1 MAFVGGLAS
10 GLDGD
15 LIIESMVARQK
26 VVIARIAERQKAT
39 TARVSA
45 FGELS
50 SQLSALR
57 DMARRLKDDGARA
70 TNVTSENLSFS
81 AEATGKGT
89 PGQFSVSVESLA
101 TAAKVRSGAFA
112 APNAQVRAGTLSISV
127 QGAEAIQVEITEG
140 ATLADVADALNRSGA
155 PISATILSD
164 GTSSYLSITN
174 RETGH
179 PVGSP
184 GDSALVITQ
193 TVSGTEGTALFAVP
207 EASVSTEVRATA
219 KNAVFTVDGLR
230 IERSSN
236 VVTDVLPGVKLTL
249 KAPSALDT
257 DGARTSEDLVLSEDT
272 AETKKRLEKFVDA
285 YNGIIRQMTRYK
297 GTPGAGTGE
306 SRVEGLL
313 SGESTM
319 RSLQMEMQDL
329 LGRLVPGKN
338 GARNLAEAGVIL
350 EKDGTLRIDSDAFDK
365 AIAADPGALDRI
377 FGDKD
382 DGVAAALDEMV
393 KQYTNSV
400 DGHFT
405 TRQAGLKDVAK
416 RLGDDIERMEA
427 HLEKTRDTLIRQFVG
442 LEEMISKFNGLTQ
455 FLEQQAA
462 LQAKKT

>member
-26 VVIARIAERQKAT
+26 VVIARIAERQKST

-45 FGELS
+45 FGELA
-50 SQLSALR
+50 SQLSSLR
-57 DMARRLKDDGARA
+57 DIARGLKDEGVRA
-70 TNVTSENLSFS
+70 TNVTSENVAFS

-89 PGQFSVSVESLA
+89 PGQFSVSVENLA
-101 TAAKVRSGAFA
+101 TAAKTRSVPFS

-127 QGAEAIQVEITEG
+127 QGAEAVEVDIAEG
-140 ATLADVADALNRSGA
+140 ATLADVADALNKSGA
-155 PISATILSD
+155 PINATIISD
-164 GTSSYLSITN
+164 GTSSYLSISN

-193 TVSGTEGTALFAVP
+193 HVSGLEGSPLFSITETGLP
-207 EASVSTEVRATA
+207 TEIRAGAT
-219 KNAVFTVDGLR
+219 NAVFQVDGLR
-230 IERSSN
+230 IERPSN
-236 VVTDVLPGVKLTL
+236 AVTDVLPGVKLTL
-249 KAPSALDT
+249 KAPSALDP
-257 DGARTSEDLVLSEDT
+257 DGLRTSEDLVFSEDST
-272 AETKKRLEKFVDA
+272 ETRKRLETFVDA
-285 YNGIIRQMTRYK
+285 YNGIVRLMERYK
-297 GTPGAGTGE
+297 GKPAAGAGE
-306 SRVEGLL
+306 ARVQGAL

-319 RSLQMEMQDL
+319 RSLQVEMQDL
-329 LGRLVPGKN
+329 LGRLVPGGN

-350 EKDGTLRIDSDAFDK
+350 EKDGTVRLDSAAFDK
-365 AIAADPGALDRI
+365 AMASDPNALDRI

-382 DGVAAALDEMV
+382 GGLASALDEMV
-393 KQYTNSV
+393 RQYTNSV

-405 TRQAGLKDVAK
+405 TRQDGLKDVAK

-427 HLEKTRDTLIRQFVG
+427 HLEKTRDTLVRQFLA

-462 LQAKKT
+462 LQAKKS

>member
-1 MAFVGGLAS
+1 MSFVGGLAS

-15 LIIESMVARQK
+15 LIIESMVARQR
-26 VVIARIAERQKAT
+26 VVIARIAERQKST

-57 DMARRLKDDGARA
+57 DIARGLKDDGVRA
-70 TNVTSENLSFS
+70 TNVTSENVAFS

-89 PGQFSVSVESLA
+89 PGQFSLSVESLA
-101 TAAKVRSGAFA
+101 TAAKTRSAAFA
-112 APNAQVRAGTLSISV
+112 SPPSQVRAGTLSISV
-127 QGAEAIQVEITEG
+127 QGAEAIDVEIAEG
-140 ATLADVADALNRSGA
+140 ATLADVADALNKSGA
-155 PISATILSD
+155 PINATIISD

-179 PVGSP
+179 AIGAP

-193 TVSGTEGTALFAVP
+193 TLDGTEGTALFAVAVEGEP
-207 EASVSTEVRATA
+207 TEVRATA
-219 KNAVFTVDGLR
+219 KNAVFHVDGLR
-230 IERSSN
+230 IERAAN

-249 KAPSALDT
+249 KAPSALDSE
-257 DGARTSEDLVLSEDT
+257 GARTTEELVFSEDH

-285 YNGIIRQMTRYK
+285 YNGIVRLMERYK
-297 GTPGAGTGE
+297 GKPAPGTGE
-306 SRVEGLL
+306 ARVEGVL

-319 RSLQMEMQDL
+319 RSLHMEMQDL
-329 LGRLVPGKN
+329 LGKLVPGGN

-350 EKDGTLRIDSDAFDK
+350 EKDGTLRIDADAFDK
-365 AIAADPGALDRI
+365 AMEKDPNALDRI

-382 DGVAAALDEMV
+382 GGVAAALEGMV

-400 DGHFT
+400 DGYFT
-405 TRQAGLKDVAK
+405 TRQDGLKDVAK
-416 RLGDDIERMEA
+416 RLGEDIERMEA
-427 HLEKTRDTLIRQFVG
+427 HLEKTRDTLIRQFVA

-462 LQAKKT
+462 LQTKKS